1 MRRTWLVLV
10 AALAA
15 AVPALGA
22 NYRRPAAPYPPR
34 GSPHRG
40 WARARA
46 PPQEISSQAK
56 HPFLKWGDL
65 MRRLIIAT
73 MLALAMAALAALPA
87 WAGSPH
93 FVGTPTIT
101 RSGDALTVAG
111 KVAGLGDE
119 TQINV
124 ALTADVAC
132 INPGN
137 NQPKAE
143 NKGATIAEGTFPVQN
158 GKANF
163 SVTGV
168 GTTSPDCSPPMTLR
182 YSNVVVTVSGD
193 SFDPDLVFAFPGTF

>member
-1 MRRTWLVLV
+1 MPRFLLVAVLVLV
-10 AALAA
+10 AAAV
-15 AVPALGA
+15 AVPV
-22 NYRRPAAPYPPR
+22 
-34 GSPHRG
+34 
-40 WARARA
+40 
-46 PPQEISSQAK
+46 
-56 HPFLKWGDL
+56 
-65 MRRLIIAT
+65 
-73 MLALAMAALAALPA
+73 ALA
-87 WAGSPH
+87 GSAH
-93 FVGTPTIT
+93 FVGTPKIT
-101 RSGDALTVAG
+101 RSGDAITVSG

-124 ALTADVAC
+124 AVTADVAC

-163 SVTGV
+163 SVTGT

-193 SFDPDLVFAFPGTF
+193 SFDPDLVFAFSGTF

>member
-1 MRRTWLVLV
+1 MRRVLLV
-10 AALAA
+10 A
-15 AVPALGA
+15 V
-22 NYRRPAAPYPPR
+22 
-34 GSPHRG
+34 
-40 WARARA
+40 
-46 PPQEISSQAK
+46 
-56 HPFLKWGDL
+56 
-65 MRRLIIAT
+65 
-73 MLALAMAALAALPA
+73 LALATAAVAVPVAF
-87 WAGSPH
+87 AGSPH

-101 RSGDALTVAG
+101 RSGDAITVSG

-124 ALTADVAC
+124 AVTADVAC

-163 SVTGV
+163 SVTGT

-193 SFDPDLVFAFPGTF
+193 SFDPDLVFAFSGTF

>member
-1 MRRTWLVLV
+1 MRRFLLMTILVV
-10 AALAA
+10 ATAALAA
-15 AVPALGA
+15 PA
-22 NYRRPAAPYPPR
+22 
-34 GSPHRG
+34 
-40 WARARA
+40 
-46 PPQEISSQAK
+46 
-56 HPFLKWGDL
+56 
-65 MRRLIIAT
+65 
-73 MLALAMAALAALPA
+73 A

-101 RSGDALTVAG
+101 RSGDALTVTG
-111 KVAGLGDE
+111 KVAGLGAE

-124 ALTADVAC
+124 SVTADVAC
-132 INPGN
+132 VNPGN
-137 NQPKAE
+137 NEPKAE

-163 SVTGV
+163 SVTGT

>member
-1 MRRTWLVLV
+1 MRRFMLVTLL
-10 AALAA
+10 ALAA
-15 AVPALGA
+15 GAAVAVPL
-22 NYRRPAAPYPPR
+22 
-34 GSPHRG
+34 
-40 WARARA
+40 
-46 PPQEISSQAK
+46 
-56 HPFLKWGDL
+56 
-65 MRRLIIAT
+65 
-73 MLALAMAALAALPA
+73 A

-101 RSGDALTVAG
+101 RSGDALTVSG

-124 ALTADVAC
+124 AVTADVAC
-132 INPGN
+132 VNPGN
-137 NQPKAE
+137 NEPKAE

-158 GKANF
+158 GKAIF
-163 SVTGV
+163 SVTGT

>member
-1 MRRTWLVLV
+1 MRRFMLISLLT
-10 AALAA
+10 LASA
-15 AVPALGA
+15 AVAV
-22 NYRRPAAPYPPR
+22 
-34 GSPHRG
+34 
-40 WARARA
+40 
-46 PPQEISSQAK
+46 
-56 HPFLKWGDL
+56 
-65 MRRLIIAT
+65 
-73 MLALAMAALAALPA
+73 PA

-124 ALTADVAC
+124 AVTADVAC
-132 INPGN
+132 VNPGSN
-137 NQPKAE
+137 LPKAE

-158 GKANF
+158 GKALF
-163 SVTGV
+163 SVTGT

-193 SFDPDLVFAFPGTF
+193 SFADLVFAFPGTF

>member
-1 MRRTWLVLV
+1 MRRVMLV
-10 AALAA
+10 A
-15 AVPALGA
+15 V
-22 NYRRPAAPYPPR
+22 
-34 GSPHRG
+34 
-40 WARARA
+40 
-46 PPQEISSQAK
+46 
-56 HPFLKWGDL
+56 
-65 MRRLIIAT
+65 
-73 MLALAMAALAALPA
+73 LALATAAVAVPVAF
-87 WAGSPH
+87 AGSPH

-101 RSGDALTVAG
+101 RSGDAITVSG

-124 ALTADVAC
+124 AVTADVAC

-163 SVTGV
+163 SVTWT

-193 SFDPDLVFAFPGTF
+193 SFDPDLVFAFSGTF